1 MYCKNCGKQINDQMM
16 FCPYCGTAQNHQQ
29 EPGKIEAAPQL
40 PELDRSIQSLLL
52 AGSIFSLILSF
63 MPLHS
68 LRFNH
73 ECSNGWFGRSG
84 SSCLSKKYSI
94 KRRDVMYILSISA
107 TAISIFWLLYILV
120 A

>member
-63 MPLHS
+63 MPLHFS
-68 LRFNH
+68 VLIMSVLMGGLVVAALLAYR
-73 ECSNGWFGRSG
+73 
-84 SSCLSKKYSI
+84 KKYSI

>member
-1 MYCKNCGKQINDQMM
+1 MYCKNCGKKIKDQMM
-16 FCPYCGTAQNHQQ
+16 FCPYCGMAQNNHQDPVQ
-29 EPGKIEAAPQL
+29 IEVTPKL

-63 MPLHS
+63 IPLHFS
-68 LRFNH
+68 VLIMSILMGGLVIVALLAYR
-73 ECSNGWFGRSG
+73 
-84 SSCLSKKYSI
+84 KKYSI
-94 KRRDVMYILSISA
+94 KKRDVMYILSISA